1 MGGTKMTTD
10 EETLRAICSTE
21 VAIETFQGVIAQIES
36 SNRCVYSM
44 TTREIADRPGDC
56 TAQGFPKSPT

>member
-21 VAIETFQGVIAQIES
+21 VAIEAFQKVIAQIES
-36 SNRCVYSM
+36 SNRCVYAM
-44 TTREIADRPGDC
+44 REIADRPGDC